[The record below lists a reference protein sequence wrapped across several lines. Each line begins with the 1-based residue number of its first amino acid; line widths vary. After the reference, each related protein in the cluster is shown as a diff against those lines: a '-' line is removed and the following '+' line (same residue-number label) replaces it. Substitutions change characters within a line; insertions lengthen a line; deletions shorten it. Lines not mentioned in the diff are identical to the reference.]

1 MGDWVIADCM
11 SGYPQGVFT
20 VKVRWEAAY
29 S

>member
-11 SGYPQGVFT
+11 SGFRQGVFT
-20 VKVRWEAAY
+20 VKVRREAVY